1 MKMIIYCIYRA
12 SKTQERTYGTYIYS
26 FVTYLSILFL
36 FHIFPLSLILNIIF
50 EEKIEI
56 FSVFKSIS
64 NKIVAVIVLIPM
76 ILFNYIYF
84 IKMEKLQNII
94 KKFESNSFV
103 NRYWILIIT
112 LYVIFLF
119 ILMIVEREYFKAKA

>member
-56 FSVFKSIS
+56 FSVFKNIS
-64 NKIVAVIVLIPM
+64 SKIAAIIVLIPM

-103 NRYWILIIT
+103 NKYWILIIT
-112 LYVIFLF
+112 LYVILLF
-119 ILMIVEREYFKAKA
+119 ILMIVEREYFKAKV

>member
-36 FHIFPLSLILNIIF
+36 FHIFPLSLLLNLIF
-50 EEKIEI
+50 EEKVEI

-103 NRYWILIIT
+103 NKYWILIIT

-119 ILMIVEREYFKAKA
+119 ILMIVEREYFKAKV

>member
-26 FVTYLSILFL
+26 VVTYLSILFL
-36 FHIFPLSLILNIIF
+36 SHIFPLSLLLNLIF
-50 EEKIEI
+50 EAKVEI

-76 ILFNYIYF
+76 LLFNYIYF
-84 IKMEKLQNII
+84 IKMEKIQNII

-103 NRYWILIIT
+103 N
-112 LYVIFLF
+112 
-119 ILMIVEREYFKAKA
+119 K